1 MVTARLFPVLAAAML
16 FCSPLPLFGQGQFS
30 MKMYLGPMNELEV
43 DATYHD
49 PSDIDERLNGTRV
62 IPIWL
67 SVTNRSQQP
76 VRLDYQDLHLD
87 LGKAVSAVPL
97 YPVDAESARAMLRR
111 DGRYNAFLR
120 FLAAQGND
128 YSRDPFASALPDGRL
143 SSGGTKRGYVFFLRP
158 EGVPF
163 TGFLA
168 LGTVS
173 YPPAML
179 RTKTF
184 EIRSPKTESNEL
196 WSVAWLSRKWDEIV
210 KGPPPF
216 RKSYALLL

>member
-1 MVTARLFPVLAAAML
+1 MMTARFFPALAAAML
-16 FCSPLPLFGQGQFS
+16 FFSPLPSFGQGQFS
-30 MKMYLGPMNELEV
+30 MKVYLGPMNELEV

-49 PSDIDERLNGTRV
+49 PSDIDERLDGTRV

-87 LGKAVSAVPL
+87 LGKAVSTVPL

-128 YSRDPFASALPDGRL
+128 YSRDPFASVLPDGRL
-143 SSGGTKRGYVFFLRP
+143 GSGATKRGYVFFLRP

-168 LGTVS
+168 
-173 YPPAML
+173 
-179 RTKTF
+179 R
-184 EIRSPKTESNEL
+184 RSRRLFS
-196 WSVAWLSRKWDEIV
+196 
-210 KGPPPF
+210 
-216 RKSYALLL
+216 